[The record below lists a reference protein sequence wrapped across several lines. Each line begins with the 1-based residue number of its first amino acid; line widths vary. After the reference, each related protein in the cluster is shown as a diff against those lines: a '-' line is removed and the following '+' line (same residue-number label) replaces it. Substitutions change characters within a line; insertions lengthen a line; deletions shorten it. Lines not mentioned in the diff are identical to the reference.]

1 MTRRERELCKY
12 WRVGSFDAYSTDHL
26 MKPCLGLRLEN
37 VQSDHRADP
46 GGANHRVEVD
56 IFLYLRATL
65 SSAPS
70 PLYNKKKEQ

>member
-1 MTRRERELCKY
+1 
-12 WRVGSFDAYSTDHL
+12 